1 MHNSFTY
8 HSIAGQ
14 ERLWTPLNKYVLWT
28 PLYKYYELLYTKIG
42 LPWWLRWGRICLQCR
57 RPGFKPWIGKVPWE
71 GKGNS
76 LQFILAWRIPWTE
89 EPGRLQTMR
98 SHRVRHDWA
107 TNTIQI
113 RSWGRTVSFLLF
125 TILINGGVFGHIH
138 SNSRIYALNHYN
150 IFFNT
155 WVWVATEYLDS
166 VNDFIYGWLLKRK
179 ILTNLARIGK
189 MSS

>member
-1 MHNSFTY
+1 MNSIIQIIALN
-8 HSIAGQ
+8 SIVQ
-14 ERLWTPLNKYVLWT
+14 ILWT
-28 PLYKYYELLYTKIG
+28 PLYKNWASLVAQMGKN
-42 LPWWLRWGRICLQCR
+42 LPATQETGVQ
-57 RPGFKPWIGKVPWE
+57 PWIGKVPWE

-113 RSWGRTVSFLLF
+113 RSWDRTVSFLLF

-179 ILTNLARIGK
+179 VLTNLAGIGK